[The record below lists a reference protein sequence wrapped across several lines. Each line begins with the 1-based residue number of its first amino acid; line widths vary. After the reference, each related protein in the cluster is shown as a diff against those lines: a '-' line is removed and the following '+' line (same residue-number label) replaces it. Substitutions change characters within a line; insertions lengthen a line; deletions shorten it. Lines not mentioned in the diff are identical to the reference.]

1 VTERHN
7 SSFPT
12 TLHCHGN
19 KLEYIPTTLFFSFAL
34 HYFSKIICF
43 VIDMFSSQRTDLV
56 ESLGEECHELN
67 KQQTCNNVNLFDM
80 SQN

>member
-1 VTERHN
+1 
-7 SSFPT
+7 
-12 TLHCHGN
+12 
-19 KLEYIPTTLFFSFAL
+19 
-34 HYFSKIICF
+34 
-43 VIDMFSSQRTDLV
+43 MFSSQRTDLI